1 MPMSCHDVPCV
12 CAVQGSEDSDLH
24 KDQGYVQKGI
34 MPLLDRAGVDL
45 VLSGH
50 SHSYERSMLIRGH
63 YGPTST
69 WNPNTMLVDGGLGTL
84 HHPYV
89 KPANLT

>member
-1 MPMSCHDVPCV
+1 M
-12 CAVQGSEDSDLH
+12 
-24 KDQGYVQKGI
+24 YVQKGI
-34 MPLLDRAGVDL
+34 MPLLDHAGVDL

-63 YGPTST
+63 YGASKT
-69 WNPNTMLVDGGLGTL
+69 WQPKSMLVDGGPGSRER
-84 HHPYV
+84 PYR